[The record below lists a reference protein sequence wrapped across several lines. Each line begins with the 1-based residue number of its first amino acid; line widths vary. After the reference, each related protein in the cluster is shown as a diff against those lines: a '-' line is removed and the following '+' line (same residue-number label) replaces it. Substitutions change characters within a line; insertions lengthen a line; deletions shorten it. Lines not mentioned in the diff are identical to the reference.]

1 MLRIILILLIHYL
14 YGNPLFTHL
23 GLKATRKSTP
33 TEQLQQGIGLLE
45 AATVPELTPL
55 DYIPTDLLLPRRFFS
70 SHSGIN
76 YRLLKLVLNSA
87 KHESIFKSLTPH
99 PNNHKNSKLSKLR
112 NIPTPNIRLLRP
124 QHRSPRTSIHLLML
138 YPPLSECLIISFLH
152 RQRRW
157 MLYLKG

>member
-23 GLKATRKSTP
+23 CLIATRKSTP
-33 TEQLQQGIGLLE
+33 TEQPQQGIGLLE

-76 YRLLKLVLNSA
+76 YRLLKLVLNSC
-87 KHESIFKSLTPH
+87 KT
-99 PNNHKNSKLSKLR
+99 
-112 NIPTPNIRLLRP
+112 
-124 QHRSPRTSIHLLML
+124 
-138 YPPLSECLIISFLH
+138 
-152 RQRRW
+152 
-157 MLYLKG
+157 